1 MNKRG
6 ISQLIAG
13 ILLVVFIVTIAVIIF
28 SFVSKTATQETSKSV
43 DKALALDI
51 CRENVKIRVN
61 SVDPGEDL
69 KIDLENLREQDI
81 TDFVIRLEKG
91 KQVDITKKGG
101 QTLGGYEKITLT
113 GIENKFGTGLE
124 VVKVIPQITLQRPEL
139 TSMSEGW
146 WLCSDQM
153 GVYKLWKRE

>member
-28 SFVSKTATQETSKSV
+28 SFMSKTATQETTKSA
-43 DKALALDI
+43 DKALAFDI

-61 SVDPGEDL
+61 SVVFEEDL
-69 KIDLENLREQDI
+69 KINLENLREQDI

-101 QTLGGYEKITLT
+101 QILGGYEEIILS
-113 GIENKFGTGLE
+113 GIENKFYPDLE

-153 GVYKLWKRE
+153 AVYKK